1 MLINELIQR
10 DNIPDKPVF
19 HATTTHKFKQDL
31 WDFFNKDAYKQ
42 LTFVEFGTS
51 SGYTSMIASYLFKEV
66 HTINLQQSENV
77 QNYLSSRQNIFTHAF
92 DLYSG
97 NLAQWNN
104 IPTGDIFFIDAG
116 HDYPAVLQ
124 DINSVLT
131 CVQSQ
136 QSKKIIVFDD
146 YGIFPGVKRAVDEYI
161 DKGILEVVTGIGQ
174 KEGYVYGEPTEEIP
188 RTLFAVEGLICRE
201 V

>member
-10 DNIPDKPVF
+10 DNIPDKPAF

-31 WDFFNKDAYKQ
+31 WNFFSEDIYKQ

-66 HTINLQQSENV
+66 HTVNLQQSEHV
-77 QNYLSSRQNIFTHAF
+77 RNYLSSRLNVFTHAF

-97 NLAQWNN
+97 NTTQWNA
-104 IPTGDIFFIDAG
+104 IPTGDIFFIDAR
-116 HDYPAVLQ
+116 HDYSAVVQ
-124 DINSVLT
+124 DIDSALT
-131 CVQSQ
+131 YIKSQ
-136 QSKKIIVFDD
+136 QNKKIIVFDD
-146 YGIFPGVKRAVDEYI
+146 YGIFPGVKKAVDEYI
-161 DKGILEVVTGIGQ
+161 GKGVLEIVTGIGQ
-174 KEGYVYGEPTEEIP
+174 EEGYVYGEPTEEIS
-188 RTLFAVEGLICRE
+188 RTLFAVEGLVCRE